1 MKPIQKLLSLSLT
14 STLALAL
21 AILSSHVASAHPFA
35 SNVTG
40 TNSSGLVG
48 FTLNEDG
55 AYVTV
60 VYEDGTTNSILDGSS
75 TLSKGPQLFYLEPP
89 HVGFKIICY
98 KQGSGSPTLNSSDAL
113 PYSIW
118 NSPRGVAVNKNPAI
132 GTNFGRLCVG

>member
-1 MKPIQKLLSLSLT
+1 MKSSNPFRHILSVSCI
-14 STLALAL
+14 
-21 AILSSHVASAHPFA
+21 AILVSMFASLVANAHPFA

-48 FTLNEDG
+48 FTVNEDG

-60 VYEDGTTNSILDGSS
+60 VYEDGTTNSVLDGSA

-98 KQGSGSPTLNSSDAL
+98 KQGNGQPSIISSDA
-113 PYSIW
+113 
-118 NSPRGVAVNKNPAI
+118 
-132 GTNFGRLCVG
+132 